1 MKLLESK
8 VALVTGSAG
17 GIGRE
22 CALALAAQGAAV
34 VVADISLDGAQA
46 VAREICG
53 NGGRAEAVAVDL
65 AEESQITAMVDT
77 CIDEFGRLDIL
88 HNNAAAT
95 HLAATRDS
103 AVADMDPA
111 VWESMMRVN
120 LTGTMLAT
128 KYALPHLLTSG
139 DGCIVNTSSGSSL
152 RGDLGQTAYAV
163 SKAGINALTQYTA
176 AQYGKSGIRC
186 NAITPGL
193 VVTPA
198 SADNFAGPLGD
209 LMLRHHLTPR
219 LGQTSDVAALVVF
232 LCSPQAGFITGQI
245 INVDGGLVSHMP
257 YYADLIALQGG

>member
-22 CALALAAQGAAV
+22 CALSLAAEGAAV
-34 VVADISLDGAQA
+34 VVADISLDGAQQ
-46 VAREICG
+46 VAREIREA
-53 NGGRAEAVAVDL
+53 GGEATAVSVDL
-65 AEESQITAMVDT
+65 GEQEQIAAMMEA
-77 CIDEFGRLDIL
+77 CIETYGRLDIM

-95 HLAATRDS
+95 QLAATQDS
-103 AVADMDPA
+103 TVADMDPA
-111 VWESMMRVN
+111 MWESMMRVN

-128 KYALPHLLTSG
+128 KYALPHLLATG

-176 AQYGKSGIRC
+176 TQYGKSGIRC

-219 LGQTSDVAALVVF
+219 LGQTADVAALVVF

-245 INVDGGLVSHMP
+245 INVDGGLFSHMP
-257 YYADLIALQGG
+257 YFADLIAPSGG